1 MTRGLAPHRQSFFF
15 LAVKFSHETLLRSA
29 RESEANI
36 LHIISNCESPL
47 GLSALR
53 EQQAGRR
60 KVVSLPSRKE
70 EMKTSPC
77 HYLTGTC

>member
-1 MTRGLAPHRQSFFF
+1 MWNDPIVEEVRKIRNDHAK
-15 LAVKFSHETLLRSA
+15 KFNYDLKAIAADLQKQ
-29 RESEANI
+29 
-36 LHIISNCESPL
+36 
-47 GLSALR
+47 
-53 EQQAGRR
+53 QQAGRR